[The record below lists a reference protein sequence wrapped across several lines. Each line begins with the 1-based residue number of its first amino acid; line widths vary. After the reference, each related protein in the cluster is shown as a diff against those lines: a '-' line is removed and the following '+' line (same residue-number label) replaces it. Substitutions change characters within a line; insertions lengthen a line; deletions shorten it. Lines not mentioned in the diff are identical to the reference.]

1 MCESGK
7 PPAPPKRTIPMD
19 SPEIDVDDE
28 ARVGERDAARNTDIQ
43 VDPVYPFP
51 PSSRVHGVPD
61 GTFTDL
67 S

>member
-1 MCESGK
+1 
-7 PPAPPKRTIPMD
+7 MD

-28 ARVGERDAARNTDIQ
+28 ALVGERDAARNTDIQ